1 MLTFKELYMY
11 ICGAIIPLVMIT
23 HNNVLSAEQERK
35 SLALDFV
42 ALALIYFIPAISHM
56 LSFPLYYAE
65 PMRIIVILAIAHTT
79 KRNAYL
85 LAFTLPLFSLM
96 ATGHPI
102 FYKSLLMSAEL
113 AINVFLFYQISKKI
127 ENKFFSMLISIILS
141 KTIYYV
147 FKFVLIS
154 FTVLKLDLIST
165 PLLAQLFVSVAVSG
179 YLFMVIYRKQFD
191 GSLLDPTKDESL
203 Y

>member
-1 MLTFKELYMY
+1 
-11 ICGAIIPLVMIT
+11 MIT
-23 HNNVLSAEQERK
+23 HSEVLSAEQERK
-35 SLALDFV
+35 SLTLDFI
-42 ALALIYFIPAISHM
+42 ALALIYFIPTLSH
-56 LSFPLYYAE
+56 LVSFPLYYAE
-65 PMRIIVILAIAHTT
+65 PMRIMVILAIAHTT

-96 ATGHPI
+96 VSGHPVL
-102 FYKSLLMSAEL
+102 FKSLLMSFEL
-113 AINVFLFYQISKKI
+113 AVNVFLFYQISKKV
-127 ENKFFSMLISIILS
+127 ENQFFSMLISIILS

-165 PLLAQLFVSVAVSG
+165 PLLIQLFISVAVSG
-179 YLFMVIYRKQFD
+179 YLFLVIYRKQFD
-191 GSLLDPTKDESL
+191 GFLIDPTKDESL